1 MFINIPN
8 DFQDLISDDVK
19 SFAFLATTMSN
30 GSPQV
35 TPVWFNT
42 DSSHLLIN
50 SAKGRIKDINM
61 RNRPNVA
68 IVIVDPQDP
77 YRYIQIRGRVVEIK
91 EVRAREHIN
100 ALSKKYRGKDVFE
113 VPPNEIRVIYK
124 ISIEKTNT
132 MG

>member
-77 YRYIQIRGRVVEIK
+77 YRYIQIRGRVVEIT